1 LAVDEGD
8 RQSSLTTTSTGKFA
22 FNTIRTNGN
31 NTAVGGINCGSGA
44 NKLLTNS
51 VFVGNSTGGTSQLM
65 GNCQLTKV
73 VVGVLDQTA
82 TQGAIKENPKFVG
95 VEGTLDPTDTAC
107 IDKGDA
113 DATVTVDFFGSNRPL
128 GNAPDI
134 GYHEAK

>member
-1 LAVDEGD
+1 
-8 RQSSLTTTSTGKFA
+8 
-22 FNTIRTNGN
+22 
-31 NTAVGGINCGSGA
+31 VGGINCGSGA

-65 GNCQLTKV
+65 GKLSAHQSRR
-73 VVGVLDQTA
+73 GSPRSDQPPKA
-82 TQGAIKENPKFVG
+82 QSKRIPKFVG
-95 VEGTLDPTDTAC
+95 VADGTLDPSDTAC

-113 DATVTVDFFGSNRPL
+113 DATVTVDFFGGNRPL